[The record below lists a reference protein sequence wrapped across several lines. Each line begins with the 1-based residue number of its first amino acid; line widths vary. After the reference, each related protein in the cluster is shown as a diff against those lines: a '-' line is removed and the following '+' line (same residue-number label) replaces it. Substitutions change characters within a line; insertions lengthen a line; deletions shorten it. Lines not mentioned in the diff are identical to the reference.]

1 MTILT
6 GRELEVLTG
15 LQMSWGK
22 LYSKELARLQNKD
35 DPKCAIDPSS
45 HTRVVWPWAFLK
57 DRALANGELL
67 ATRITLPEAVD
78 RLAFRVALRRLGG
91 LGSQPIGL
99 TYDAAMWARLRLAA
113 RPHDAL

>member
-57 DRALANGELL
+57 DRARHSSYFLPPDGEHSGCSGERG
-67 ATRITLPEAVD
+67 TR
-78 RLAFRVALRRLGG
+78 
-91 LGSQPIGL
+91 
-99 TYDAAMWARLRLAA
+99 TY
-113 RPHDAL
+113 